1 MNPRAKFR
9 STVLD
14 KNYTSP
20 PHFEAMGFWDET
32 IERWHQE
39 GLPTETNPWDY
50 FGIDRFMDN
59 APEAIA
65 YHTDRVTSAPYW
77 PPFERKVL
85 EQKDD
90 TLIVQ
95 QDDGIIT
102 KQLTHGTS
110 IPQFIRFPVQSEKD
124 WQIVKLRLDA
134 DTPERYT
141 DLGNVAQKLKGRSYI
156 LRFGLCGA
164 YGHLRNLCGME
175 NLSYFFYDCPE
186 MIHRILKHWVAF
198 NTALAD
204 HICPLIDFDYVF
216 IWEDMAYKNGPLVS
230 PNHFREFILPCYK
243 ELIGYL
249 RQTYKFD
256 IFMVDSDG
264 NNWDLFPLFIEGG
277 INVFTPLEI
286 AAGMEPLSIREKYP
300 QLALLGGI
308 DKRAL
313 LQGKTEKIK
322 GEVIG
327 KVSKLLEKGGYFP
340 CLDHH
345 VPSDISF
352 ESFCRYLEILRKLVG
367 PETLVNRS
375 QSDER

>member
-1 MNPRAKFR
+1 MNPREQFR
-9 STVLD
+9 STAL
-14 KNYTSP
+14 NNSCAFP

-39 GLPTETNPWDY
+39 GLPTETNPWDF

-59 APEAIA
+59 APEGIA

-85 EQKDD
+85 EKTDKY
-90 TLIVQ
+90 LIVQ

-110 IPQFIRFPVQSEKD
+110 IPQFIRFPVQNERD
-124 WQIVKLRLDA
+124 WQTVKLRLDP

-141 DLGNVAQKLKGRSYI
+141 DLVPVAQQLKGRSYI

-164 YGHLRNLCGME
+164 YGHLRNLCGVE
-175 NLSYFFYDCPE
+175 NLSYYFYDLPD
-186 MIHRILKHWVAF
+186 MVDRILKHWVAF
-198 NTALAD
+198 NSVLAD
-204 HICPLIDFDYVF
+204 YLCPLIDFDYVF
-216 IWEDMAYKNGPLVS
+216 IWEDMAYKNGPLIS

-243 ELIGYL
+243 ELIDYL
-249 RQTYKFD
+249 RHKYGLD

-286 AAGMEPLSIREKYP
+286 AAGMEPLNIREKFP
-300 QLALLGGI
+300 QLTLLGGI

-313 LQGKTEKIK
+313 IK
-322 GEVIG
+322 GETKSIKEEIER
-327 KVSKLLEKGGYFP
+327 KVAKMLKKGGYFP
-340 CLDHH
+340 CIDHH
-345 VPSDISF
+345 VSADISF
-352 ESFCRYLEILRKLVG
+352 ESFSTYVELLRKYVG
-367 PETLVNRS
+367 S
-375 QSDER
+375 G